1 MNTRWYGPRRYGVLL
16 GCLLF
21 LGACAGT
28 PEPVPVA
35 GGSSSIRRLVGEWQG
50 MYESRETGRS
60 GTIRFSLEAEHDT
73 AYGEVLMVPRGA
85 NRPLLP
91 VEGRMPTSP
100 QSAEVLR
107 IRFVLVEGDQVVGS
121 LEPYRD
127 PECGCTLT
135 TRFVGRLIGGVVKG
149 TYTSRSHVTG
159 AEHRGRWE
167 AEKAAP

>member
-1 MNTRWYGPRRYGVLL
+1 MSRRWNEPVGWRCVL
-16 GCLLF
+16 GCLLI
-21 LGACAGT
+21 LSACAGT

-35 GGSSSIRRLVGEWQG
+35 GGSTSIRRLVGEWRG
-50 MYESRETGRS
+50 TYESPETGRS

-73 AYGEVLMVPRGA
+73 AYGEVVMIPRGT

-91 VEGRMPTSP
+91 VEGRMPAP
-100 QSAEVLR
+100 RRGAEVLR
-107 IRFVLVEGDQVVGS
+107 IRFVLVEGDRVLGS

-135 TRFVGRLIGGVVKG
+135 TRFAGRMTDGVVKG
-149 TYTSRSHVTG
+149 TYTSRSHVSG
-159 AEHRGRWE
+159 AEHKGRWE